1 MQRPLPGQRHA
12 GKRLVDF
19 VEVDVLQA
27 HAGLVQRTL
36 RGRDR
41 GLEHDDRVMAQ
52 HAHVVDTRQ
61 RLCTQGFQAAFIHH
75 HHGRSAV
82 ADLAGVGR
90 ADHATFLQQ
99 LDAGDAFQRRVG
111 AHAFVLRVQLAQRTG
126 LGTAGLHRH
135 DLARPVLTGLR
146 RTLVAL
152 QGIGIQLI
160 AAQPVFARHLLG
172 AAELAEHHTRVTLLH
187 LFADVAAQARFVG

>member
-1 MQRPLPGQRHA
+1 
-12 GKRLVDF
+12 
-19 VEVDVLQA
+19 
-27 HAGLVQRTL
+27 
-36 RGRDR
+36 
-41 GLEHDDRVMAQ
+41 MAQ

-99 LDAGDAFQRRVG
+99 LDARDALQRRVG

-126 LGTAGLHRH
+126 FGTAGLHRH

-152 QGIGIQLI
+152 QGIGIQFI
-160 AAQPVFARHLLG
+160 AAQAVFARHLLG
-172 AAELAEHHTRVTLLH
+172 AAELAEHHTGVTLLH
-187 LFADVAAQARFVG
+187 LFADVAPQARFVSQAVGREHGHTAHAFDPTGNHHIHAAAHHGLRGKVQRLLG